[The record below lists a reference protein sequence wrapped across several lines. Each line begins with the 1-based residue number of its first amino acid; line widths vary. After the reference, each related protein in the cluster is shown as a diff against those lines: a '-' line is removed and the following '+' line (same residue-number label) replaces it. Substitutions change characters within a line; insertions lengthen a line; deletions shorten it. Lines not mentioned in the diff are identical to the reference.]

1 MEVRRHHHRLAYTGI
16 VSAVVLAI
24 GLFALRFPVFLDDY
38 DQWGWQIN
46 CGTGYV
52 SELTQATA
60 ATGPAN
66 YVDECE
72 SALMLRRLWT
82 IPLAVVGAIVLL
94 TVVVASAITSGSESL
109 VRKPDTA

>member
-1 MEVRRHHHRLAYTGI
+1 M
-16 VSAVVLAI
+16 LAI

-60 ATGPAN
+60 AAGPTN
-66 YVDECE
+66 YVDQCQ
-72 SALMLRRLWT
+72 SALMMRRIWT
-82 IPLAVVGAIVLL
+82 IPLVVIGAIVLL
-94 TVVVASAITSGSESL
+94 TVVVASAIASGQESL
-109 VRKPDTA
+109 VGNRDTGVT

>member
-1 MEVRRHHHRLAYTGI
+1 MLMHHRHHRLAYTGI
-16 VSAVVLAI
+16 VSAAVLAI

-60 ATGPAN
+60 AAGPTN
-66 YVDECE
+66 YVDQCE
-72 SALMLRRLWT
+72 SAVMMRRT
-82 IPLAVVGAIVLL
+82 
-94 TVVVASAITSGSESL
+94 
-109 VRKPDTA
+109 